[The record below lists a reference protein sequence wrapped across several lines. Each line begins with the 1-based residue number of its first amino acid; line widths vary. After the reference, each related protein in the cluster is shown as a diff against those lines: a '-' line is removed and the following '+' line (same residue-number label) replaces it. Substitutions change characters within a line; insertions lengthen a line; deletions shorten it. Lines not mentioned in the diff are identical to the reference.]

1 MINFNSIDYL
11 KYGNLKQQLAYD
23 ILTENHILKDLQEFD
38 PVLVGT
44 IPIDIDI
51 ENSDLD
57 IICCW
62 TNKNNFVQV
71 LTRLFTDKTDFKIN
85 LNEELNCI
93 TANFTIGN
101 FEIEIFG
108 QNIPVRNQLG
118 YRHMLIEY
126 QLLVKHGS
134 VFREKIIELKKQGF
148 KTEPAFAFLLGLK
161 GNPYEELLKYEN
173 DQSQIILNPI
183 IK

>member
-51 ENSDLD
+51 ENSDMD

-85 LNEELNCI
+85 LNEELNYI

-108 QNIPVRNQLG
+108 QI
-118 YRHMLIEY
+118 
-126 QLLVKHGS
+126 S
-134 VFREKIIELKKQGF
+134 
-148 KTEPAFAFLLGLK
+148 LLGINWDT
-161 GNPYEELLKYEN
+161 GTW
-173 DQSQIILNPI
+173 
-183 IK
+183 